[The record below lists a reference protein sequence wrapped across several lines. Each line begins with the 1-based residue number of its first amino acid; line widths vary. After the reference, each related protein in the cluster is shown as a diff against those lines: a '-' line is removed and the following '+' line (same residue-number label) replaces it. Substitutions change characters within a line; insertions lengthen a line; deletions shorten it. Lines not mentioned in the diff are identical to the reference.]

1 MTRTSAC
8 LIPLMMALLATPAR
22 AQDAMPGTVQD
33 GGAQAAR
40 PTMTVADFDT
50 DRTGW
55 MPPPRL
61 GTTLAEMLTDRLVA
75 TGQYRMMDREWLV
88 SAQDD
93 RSRIPFPQLV
103 ERAAGAGVDYLVAGS
118 VTRLS
123 IEDRSSTGGG
133 AVPLPLIGALIHK
146 HKTESVIGLTIRVID
161 VRTGEVVA
169 TSTAEKGATQKNTA
183 GGGIIVIG
191 PVPVFGA
198 AGSSSTGFHDR
209 LLDTAVQQAVTAAAD
224 KIVAAASKLVRSSK

>member
-1 MTRTSAC
+1 MTRTSVC
-8 LIPLMMALLATPAR
+8 LIPMTVALLARPVF

-33 GGAQAAR
+33 VAAQPSR

-75 TGQYRMMDREWLV
+75 AGQYRMMDREWLV
-88 SAQDD
+88 SAQDG
-93 RSRIPFPQLV
+93 RVPFPQLI

-123 IEDRSSTGGG
+123 IENRSSTGGG
-133 AVPLPLIGALIHK
+133 VVPLPLIGALIHK

-161 VRTGEVVA
+161 VHTGEIVA
-169 TSTAEKGATQKNTA
+169 TSTAERGATQKNTA
-183 GGGIIVIG
+183 GGGFVVIG
-191 PVPVFGA
+191 TVPLFGA
-198 AGSSSTGFHDR
+198 AGSSTTGFHDR
-209 LLDTAVQQAVTAAAD
+209 LLDTAVQEAVTAAAER
-224 KIVAAASKLVRSSK
+224 IVAVAPRLVRSAR

>member
-1 MTRTSAC
+1 RLLPTRAF
-8 LIPLMMALLATPAR
+8 

-33 GGAQAAR
+33 VGAQAPR

-61 GTTLAEMLTDRLVA
+61 GTTLAEMLTDRLVT
-75 TGQYRMMDREWLV
+75 TGQYRMMDREWLL
-88 SAQDD
+88 SAHDG
-93 RSRIPFPQLV
+93 RVPFPQLV

-123 IEDRSSTGGG
+123 IENRSSTGGG
-133 AVPLPLIGALIHK
+133 VVPLPFIGGLVHK
-146 HKTESVIGLTIRVID
+146 HKTESGIGLPIRA
-161 VRTGEVVA
+161 RCRHTGEIVA

-183 GGGIIVIG
+183 GGGFVVIG
-191 PVPVFGA
+191 SVPLIGG
-198 AGSSSTGFHDR
+198 AGSSTTGFHDR
-209 LLDTAVQQAVTAAAD
+209 LLDTAVQEAVTAAAER
-224 KIVAAASKLVRSSK
+224 IVAAAPRLVRAAR

>member
-1 MTRTSAC
+1 MTLRRAC
-8 LIPLMMALLATPAR
+8 AILALMVVVAR
-22 AQDAMPGTVQD
+22 PSLAQDAMPGTALD
-33 GGAQAAR
+33 GAAQVAR

-88 SAQDD
+88 SAQDG
-93 RSRIPFPQLV
+93 RVPFPHLV
-103 ERAAGAGVDYLVAGS
+103 ERAASAGVDYLVAGS

-123 IEDRSSTGGG
+123 IENRSSTGGG
-133 AVPLPLIGALIHK
+133 VVPLPFIGGLLHK

-161 VRTGEVVA
+161 VHTGEIVA
-169 TSTAEKGATQKNTA
+169 TSMAEKGATQKNSA
-183 GGGIIVIG
+183 GGGFVVVG
-191 PVPVFGA
+191 SVPLFGG
-198 AGSSSTGFHDR
+198 AGSSATGFQDR
-209 LLDTAVQQAVTAAAD
+209 LLDTAVQEAVTVAAE
-224 KIVAAASKLVRSSK
+224 KIVAASAKLIRSAK